1 LSIIE
6 NKTLDE
12 INKEDRIQLKERFDA
27 YKEQGQI
34 VFCTFHQ
41 SLSYEEFIE

>member
-12 INKEDRIQLKERFDA
+12 INTEGRTELKKKFDR